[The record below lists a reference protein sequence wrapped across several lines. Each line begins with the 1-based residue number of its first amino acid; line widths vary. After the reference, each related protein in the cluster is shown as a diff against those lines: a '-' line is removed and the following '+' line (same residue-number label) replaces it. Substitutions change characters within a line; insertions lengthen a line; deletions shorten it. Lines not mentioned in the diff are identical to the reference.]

1 MKFCRAIICVILLIS
16 LTLALPLPIIAEPS
30 ASPRVSAKSAIL
42 IEAAEG
48 DVLYAKNE
56 HERMGMASTTKIM
69 TALVVSE
76 SLPCD
81 KIISIPKEA
90 VNIEGSSVYLCEGEL
105 LSVEQLL
112 YALLLASANDAA
124 TALAIETSGSIEAFA
139 EKMNAKARELG
150 LCDTHF
156 TNPHGLYD
164 ESHYTTAYDLALIAR
179 AALQNET
186 VRRIAGSKKAQ
197 IPQGVTSAEPQGL
210 ATRYLQNHNK
220 MLRLYDGAIGLKT
233 GFTKKTGRCLVSA
246 AERDGLCL
254 ISVTLNA
261 PDDWNDHMGMLD
273 YGFSLYER
281 VTFFDVGE
289 FTFSYSVCGGKE
301 LSVTL
306 SNSKPLVLSLPKGK
320 KNTSKTVVNSHSHF
334 EFAPVYVGDTL
345 ATVTLSC
352 AGKSVTS
359 DLVAAYTVGRKK
371 KS

>member
-1 MKFCRAIICVILLIS
+1 MKFFRAAICLILLIS
-16 LTLALPLPIIAEPS
+16 VPLTISIPSVALPSS
-30 ASPRVSAKSAIL
+30 ATGVSAKSAIL
-42 IEAAEG
+42 IEASDG

-56 HERMGMASTTKIM
+56 RERMGMASTTKIM

-76 SLPCD
+76 SLPSD

-112 YALLLASANDAA
+112 CALMLASANDAA
-124 TALAIETSGSIEAFA
+124 AALAIAVSGSIEAFA
-139 EKMNAKARELG
+139 EKMNAKARALG
-150 LCDTHF
+150 LSDTHF

-164 ESHYTTAYDLALIAR
+164 EAHYTTAYDLAIIAK
-179 AALQNET
+179 AALENEA
-186 VRRIAGSKKAQ
+186 VRRIASTKKAQ
-197 IPQGVTSAEPQGL
+197 IPQGVTSSQPQGIS
-210 ATRYLQNHNK
+210 TRYLQNHNK
-220 MLRLYDGAIGLKT
+220 MLSRYDGAIGLKT

-254 ISVTLNA
+254 IAVTLGA
-261 PDDWNDHMGMLD
+261 PDDWNDHSRMLD
-273 YGFSLYER
+273 LGFSAYER

-289 FTFSYSVCGGKE
+289 FTFSYSVCGGLE
-301 LSVTL
+301 SSVTL
-306 SNSKPLVLSLPKGK
+306 SNSEPLALSLPKGK
-320 KNTSKTVVNSHSHF
+320 KNTSKTLVNSHSHF

-359 DLVAAYTVGRKK
+359 NLVAAYSVQRKD